1 MKQQFKFG
9 MYRTPTIAMLAITV
23 IGAAAMVF
31 VAFRPADA
39 PATVGIAT
47 IFAVAICAAAAVGY
61 TRELSLR
68 GADHITDAVR
78 AAKANGGEPCIH
90 YVEYLPC
97 FFPKK
102 GAEPWVGLLTW
113 QEGSAFVTG
122 RVYGHG
128 EKSYEGIPFAKKR
141 AVTI

>member
-47 IFAVAICAAAAVGY
+47 ILAVAICAAAAVSY
-61 TRELSLR
+61 ARELPTR

-78 AAKANGGEPCIH
+78 AARAVGGEPH
-90 YVEYLPC
+90 MHRVEYLPC
-97 FFPKK
+97 LFPRK
-102 GAEPWVGLLTW
+102 GSEPWVGLLVW
-113 QEGSAFVTG
+113 KEGSGIVTT

-128 EKSYEGIPFAKKR
+128 EKAYEGIPFASQR
-141 AVTI
+141 TATI